1 MAQQKDRTPDKVAA
15 DLRSRIR
22 FTRSGS
28 EEVPVIIQLNGPP
41 QLGLRALLQRS
52 GIRVRGNFDKFNM
65 ISLDLPARVVD
76 ELASFP
82 EVSVV
87 DNDSKVR
94 VLGHVTTTTGA
105 EQVRGALGGTSVLD
119 GTGVGI
125 AIIDSGIYSDHRSFS
140 RGTDGDRIVFSKDFT
155 GEGRTDDPYGHGSH
169 VASAASG
176 NYSLYGGDYAGI
188 ASGAN
193 LINLRVLRAD
203 GTGSKSAVL
212 DALNWIAAN
221 ASTYNIRVVNISLG
235 TPSITS
241 YSQDTLCQAVRNLV
255 NSGIV
260 VVAAAGNS
268 GKDANGVKQYGMIH
282 SPGNEPSA
290 ITVGATNTF
299 GTNSRSD
306 DGIASYSSRGPTRS
320 YWTDTTGIK
329 HFDNLIKPD
338 LVAPGNKLVYA
349 ESSVQG
355 IQNGLV
361 TANPQLD
368 ASVSYG
374 AAPNAKV

>member
-22 FTRSGS
+22 FMRSAV
-28 EEVPVIIQLNGPP
+28 EKVPVIIQLNARP
-41 QLGLRALLQRS
+41 QLLLRALLRRS
-52 GIRVRGNFDKFNM
+52 GVLVRGNFEKFNM
-65 ISLDLPARVVD
+65 MSLDLPARVVD

-87 DNDSKVR
+87 DNDSQVR

-105 EQVRGALGGTSVLD
+105 EQVRGALAGTSTLD
-119 GTGVGI
+119 GSGIGI
-125 AIIDSGIYSDHRSFS
+125 AVVDSGIYNDHRSFS
-140 RGTDGDRIVFSKDFT
+140 RGTGGDRIVFSKDFT
-155 GEGRTDDPYGHGSH
+155 GEGRVDDPYGHGSH
-169 VASAASG
+169 VASTAGG

-193 LINLRVLRAD
+193 LINLRVLKAD

-260 VVAAAGNS
+260 VVTAAGNN
-268 GKDANGVKQYGMIH
+268 GKDANGLKQYGMIH

-299 GTNSRSD
+299 GTDSRSD
-306 DGIASYSSRGPTRS
+306 DGIATYSSRGPTRS
-320 YWTDTTGIK
+320 YWTDTAGTK

-338 LVAPGNKLVYA
+338 LVAPGNKLIYA
-349 ESSVQG
+349 
-355 IQNGLV
+355 
-361 TANPQLD
+361 
-368 ASVSYG
+368 
-374 AAPNAKV
+374 